1 MAHFTS
7 ALRGAL
13 RRRLRYPLEG
23 AAAWLAFALCRR
35 LPLDLASRMGGWLGR
50 AVGPRLARSRRA
62 EARLRRAMP
71 ELSEAE
77 AERVIRAMWDNL
89 GRVVAEYPHL
99 EEFAERGADDRV
111 ELVGAEHVE
120 RAAKDGVGAIFFSAH
135 LGNWEIL
142 SPRAARHGVPLTQV
156 YRAANNPFIERL
168 TARARRGSPGLYLPK
183 GPGTA
188 RGLFEA
194 LQGGAHLAM
203 LVDQKLNEGIP
214 VPFFGRDAMTAPLIA
229 QLGLRFACPVLP
241 ARVERLE
248 GARFRITVLEPLE
261 LSASGDRE
269 ADVRACMGRINALI
283 ESWVRA
289 RPEQWLWLH
298 RRWPE

>member
-1 MAHFTS
+1 MAQFTS

-35 LPLDLASRMGGWLGR
+35 LPLDRASRMGGWLGR
-50 AVGPRLARSRRA
+50 AVGPPLARSRRA

-71 ELSEAE
+71 ELTEAE
-77 AERVIRAMWDNL
+77 AKRVIRAMWDNL

-99 EEFAERGADDRV
+99 EEFGGPAGDERV

-142 SPRAARHGVPLTQV
+142 PPRAARHGVPLTQV
-156 YRAANNPFIERL
+156 YRAANNPFVERL
-168 TARARRGSPGLYLPK
+168 TARARQGGRGLYLPK

-229 QLGLRFACPVLP
+229 QLGLRFGCPVLP
-241 ARVERLE
+241 ARVERLD

-261 LSASGDRE
+261 LPSSGDRE
-269 ADVRACMGRINALI
+269 ADVRALMAQVNALI
-283 ESWVRA
+283 ESWVRE